1 MVSVNGSV
9 SSGYEGVKDAFAA
22 NFNDDFEVG
31 ASLAVMHKGEMVVDI
46 WRVTARWNAQLNGK
60 ATPLSMCGQPQRQ

>member
-1 MVSVNGSV
+1 MVSVNGLV
-9 SSGYEGVKDAFAA
+9 SSGYEGVRDAFAA

-46 WRVTARWNAQLNGK
+46 WAGHRE
-60 ATPLSMCGQPQRQ
+60 M

>member
-46 WRVTARWNAQLNGK
+46 WAGHREMERTTEWESDTIINV
-60 ATPLSMCGQPQRQ
+60 